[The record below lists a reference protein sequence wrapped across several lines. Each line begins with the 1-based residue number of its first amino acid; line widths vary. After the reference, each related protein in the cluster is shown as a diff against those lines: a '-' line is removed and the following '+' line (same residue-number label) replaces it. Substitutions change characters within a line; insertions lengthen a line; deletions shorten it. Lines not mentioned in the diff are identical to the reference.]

1 MTRNKRLRRI
11 WLIVIGAILGAMLGH
26 AIGVDIRSDNLPFF
40 DVLGAI
46 VGLAIG
52 LALFLWR
59 STRS

>member
-11 WLIVIGAILGAMLGH
+11 WLVVIGAILGAMLGH

-52 LALFLWR
+52 LALFLWG